1 MVRNFSDKERIEE
14 MCVQCSSGRCEF
26 PIVGV
31 FFPRQII
38 FGYINTEENTIKY
51 EWRKVLENYCYMA
64 RR

>member
-31 FFPRQII
+31 FFPDRLSLAIEI
-38 FGYINTEENTIKY
+38 LKKNTIKY
-51 EWRKVLENYCYMA
+51 EWRKVLENYCYIV
-64 RR
+64 R

>member
-38 FGYINTEENTIKY
+38 FGYINTEEKY
-51 EWRKVLENYCYMA
+51 NKI
-64 RR
+64 